1 METKERMRMAAL
13 AACSLLG
20 AVPAQAGISAP
31 TRVVIGLPTA
41 SVYWQTAFT
50 NVVPVYWGEY
60 PSAASAILSAAL
72 ASGPASTETFSASGG
87 DTEWALPGGADEEL
101 YELSLRFL
109 DSGGNDVK
117 TLSARVARV
126 KSATPVDMT
135 KDAGDGRLPSWQHA
149 RRPGSPTDN
158 AVLAYDAAWVD
169 AGDAGLASLTVTPLS
184 DSGAAFAVPL
194 DSMVGYTAL
203 VFSGR
208 GLPYGWYSLLLR
220 FGGGEGLS
228 AEVWRVRT
236 GTGITLR

>member
-1 METKERMRMAAL
+1 MAAL

-135 KDAGDGRLPSWQHA
+135 KDAGDGRSLHGSMPADQARQRTTPSSLMTRHGWA
-149 RRPGSPTDN
+149 RAMRAWPRSQSRRCQIAVRRLQSRLTVWWGTRLSCSRGVASPTAGILCCCDS
-158 AVLAYDAAWVD
+158 AA
-169 AGDAGLASLTVTPLS
+169 ARGYPQR
-184 DSGAAFAVPL
+184 SG
-194 DSMVGYTAL
+194 GC
-203 VFSGR
+203 GR
-208 GLPYGWYSLLLR
+208 ERESHYGKR
-220 FGGGEGLS
+220 NK
-228 AEVWRVRT
+228 T
-236 GTGITLR
+236 